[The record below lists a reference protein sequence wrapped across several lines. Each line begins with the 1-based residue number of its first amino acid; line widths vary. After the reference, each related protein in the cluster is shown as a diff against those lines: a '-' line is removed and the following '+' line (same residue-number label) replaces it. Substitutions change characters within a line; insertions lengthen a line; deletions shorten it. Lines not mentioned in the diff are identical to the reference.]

1 MPAPLYSR
9 PIEKKLFAK
18 TIEPYANKP
27 TQFSESARPSPITV
41 PSIRHFSWSPTGAAI
56 AQTSGAHIRV
66 WNPEKPN
73 VKLSQELRGHSGY
86 VEKVEWNPVK
96 EAELASTGTDGTVK
110 LWDVRV
116 GGGAATTAASSG
128 KSSVVMDVKI
138 GDYGLF
144 MTWKPDGNEIVVV
157 RRDDIIVPIDVR
169 MGVMGNVEAMETREG
184 KRLQASH
191 SNQICF
197 SNSGRELFV
206 TTSEGTVQV
215 LDWPSMVS
223 QKRWTLD

>member
-27 TQFSESARPSPITV
+27 TLFSEAARPSPITV

-66 WNPEKPN
+66 WNPEKAN
-73 VKLSQELRGHSGY
+73 VKLSQELRGHTGY

-116 GGGAATTAASSG
+116 GGAAATSG
-128 KSSVVMDVKI
+128 KGSAVMDVKV

-144 MTWKPDGNEIVVV
+144 MTWKPDGTEIVVV
-157 RRDDIIVPIDVR
+157 RRDDLIVPIDVR
-169 MGVMGNVEAMETREG
+169 MGVMGDVESLEPREG
-184 KRLQASH
+184 KKLQASH
-191 SNQICF
+191 CNEICF
-197 SNSGRELFV
+197 SNSGRELFA

-215 LDWPSMVS
+215 LDWPSMVRPT
-223 QKRWTLD
+223 QNIF